1 MAGRHTS
8 HTMEHKLLKAVAT
21 GDADLLAQALGIWP
35 TATAEQGDVDQSCC
49 LKGVTAEGSSVL
61 HIAAS
66 RGHLKLVVMI
76 CTHDISLIKLRNNQ
90 LDTPLICAARAG
102 HVDVVDYLVRA
113 ASAMQEPE
121 RSVLRAWNSGGATA
135 MHEAVRNGYAP
146 VLQKLMSSDS
156 GLATMVDDKGMSPLY
171 LAVVSNR
178 PDMVGILIG
187 KSSDGVRSPASY
199 AGPDGKTALHA
210 AVNIGKAGKAS
221 VTRMLMEMCL
231 NCDELLD
238 NKQRNVLH
246 CAVEYGRLMVVWY
259 ICRNPKFTRLLNAGD
274 CEGNTPLHLAVK
286 HGNAIIISC
295 LMMNT
300 RVNLSI
306 INHGG
311 STPLDVAF
319 NKSTRDYSL
328 SWLSSTSITM
338 CLQACNAYTSRFLN
352 RADKRFLEDKEESS
366 VYTNVSQSILC
377 ISVLIAAGSFAA
389 AFTPPGG
396 YIADGEDAGMPLL
409 KEYAEFSSYV
419 AANSMSFYCSTFAT
433 CLLVHDSLTNRRRR
447 RYLSL
452 SAGLVFLA
460 VVGMVLTFLVVTT
473 DLTLDSGNSW
483 DDLIFSITVG
493 VFVFLLMFGRVI
505 FVLSILAIPICW
517 RLPMQ
522 LWRGNHLHFWQDILK
537 VIAAAIFLV
546 YVSLGFLMTVFSVL
560 EVVLAFFFVE
570 IENVTPSSIEFC
582 SWRGCVIQHGDLIAL
597 YPS

>member
-1 MAGRHTS
+1 
-8 HTMEHKLLKAVAT
+8 MEHKLLKAVAT

-76 CTHDISLIKLRNNQ
+76 CTHDISLIKSRNNQ

-102 HVDVVDYLVRA
+102 HADVVDYLVRA

-156 GLATMVDDKGMSPLY
+156 GLATAGFTTPTLVFRAHAFQTAKREMSESLRRWEPTLAEKVD
-171 LAVVSNR
+171 
-178 PDMVGILIG
+178 I
-187 KSSDGVRSPASY
+187 DGR
-199 AGPDGKTALHA
+199 TALHYAVLTGETGLVELLLDNSSA
-210 AVNIGKAGKAS
+210 AYIPDNDGLFPVHVAAIAGKAS

-319 NKSTRDYSL
+319 NKSTRYYSL

-433 CLLVHDSLTNRRRR
+433 CLLVHDSLTNRRVRNSQR
-447 RYLSL
+447 LSL
-452 SAGLVFLA
+452 R
-460 VVGMVLTFLVVTT
+460 
-473 DLTLDSGNSW
+473 NW
-483 DDLIFSITVG
+483 
-493 VFVFLLMFGRVI
+493 
-505 FVLSILAIPICW
+505 
-517 RLPMQ
+517 
-522 LWRGNHLHFWQDILK
+522 N
-537 VIAAAIFLV
+537 
-546 YVSLGFLMTVFSVL
+546 
-560 EVVLAFFFVE
+560 
-570 IENVTPSSIEFC
+570 
-582 SWRGCVIQHGDLIAL
+582 
-597 YPS
+597 